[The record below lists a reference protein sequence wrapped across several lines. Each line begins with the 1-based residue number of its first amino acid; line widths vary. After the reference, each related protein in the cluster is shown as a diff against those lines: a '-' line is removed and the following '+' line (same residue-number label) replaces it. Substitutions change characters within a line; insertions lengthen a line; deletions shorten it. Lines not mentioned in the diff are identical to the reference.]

1 MYTWEMNTTLQIRV
15 DKKMKSEA
23 SKIFKSMGLDM
34 STGMKIFL
42 AQVVNTKSIPFPVMS
57 ADYWPEEKKQELVR
71 ISEETLRDYKSGKI
85 RAYDDVD
92 EMFRDILGK

>member
-1 MYTWEMNTTLQIRV
+1 MNTTLQIRV

-34 STGMKIFL
+34 STGMKLFL

-57 ADYWPEEKKQELVR
+57 ADYWPEEKKQELVH
-71 ISEETLRDYKSGKI
+71 IAEETLRDYKSGKI
-85 RAYDDVD
+85 KGYDDVD
-92 EMFRDILGK
+92 EMFRDLLGK

>member
-1 MYTWEMNTTLQIRV
+1 MNTTLQIRV

-34 STGMKIFL
+34 STGMKLFL

-57 ADYWPEEKKQELVR
+57 ADFWPEEKKQELVR
-71 ISEETLRDYKSGKI
+71 SADETLKDYKSGKI
-85 RAYDDVD
+85 KAYDDVD

>member
-1 MYTWEMNTTLQIRV
+1 MNTTLQFRV

-23 SKIFKSMGLDM
+23 SKIFKSMGMDM
-34 STGMKIFL
+34 STGMKLFL

-57 ADYWPEEKKQELVR
+57 ADFWPEEKKRELVR
-71 ISEETLRDYKSGKI
+71 DAEETLRDYKSGKI
-85 RAYDDVD
+85 KGYDDVD

>member
-1 MYTWEMNTTLQIRV
+1 MNTTLQIRV
-15 DKKMKSEA
+15 DRKMKSDA

-34 STGMKIFL
+34 STGMKLFL

-71 ISEETLRDYKSGKI
+71 IAEKTLKDYKSGKI
-85 RAYDDVD
+85 KAYDSIQ
-92 EMFRDILGK
+92 EAHRDILGE

>member
-1 MYTWEMNTTLQIRV
+1 MNTTLQIRL

-34 STGMKIFL
+34 STGMKLFL

-57 ADYWPEEKKQELVR
+57 ADFWPEEKKRELVR
-71 ISEETLRDYKSGKI
+71 IAEKTLRDYKSGKI
-85 RAYDDVD
+85 KAYNNIQ
-92 EMFRDILGK
+92 EAHRDILGE